1 VRKRV
6 KASALKLKET
16 KIEILIFIH
25 CSIYEIKND
34 AVVVVVELK
43 LIGFENFPRN

>member
-34 AVVVVVELK
+34 AAVVVELK
-43 LIGFENFPRN
+43 LIGCENFPRN